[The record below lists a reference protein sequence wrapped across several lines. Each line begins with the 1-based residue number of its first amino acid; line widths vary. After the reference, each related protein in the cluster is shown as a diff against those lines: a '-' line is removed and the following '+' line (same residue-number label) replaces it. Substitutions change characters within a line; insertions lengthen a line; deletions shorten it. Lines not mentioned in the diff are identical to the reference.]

1 MKAPNSKLQHPEKLQ
16 TPSSKETARA
26 RELFGY
32 WNFSGAWML
41 ELGAFARSAMP

>member
-16 TPSSKETARA
+16 TSTSNQERTPLGL
-26 RELFGY
+26 ELGV

-41 ELGAFARSAMP
+41 MLGAFNL